1 MKKIF
6 LYIAF
11 TFSIL
16 MMMQSC
22 QKDVASSLR
31 AKQVTVDTAI
41 QAGTDFYLNLAQYGY
56 DDDIA
61 TIVQQ
66 GTKYIVS
73 QIEDNSDLFTSVYH
87 YSTAENVT
95 GTDRIVLSIKESP
108 VGGQTFS
115 KDSTL
120 VYINLTI
127 NK

>member
-1 MKKIF
+1 MKKLAITTVMSF
-6 LYIAF
+6 L
-11 TFSIL
+11 IL
-16 MMMQSC
+16 MLMQSC
-22 QKDVASSLR
+22 QKEVATSLR
-31 AKQVTVDTAI
+31 AKQVSVDTTI

-61 TIVQQ
+61 TIIQQ
-66 GTKYIVS
+66 GTKYTVS

-87 YSTAENVT
+87 YSTAENTT
-95 GTDRIVLSIKESP
+95 GVDRIVLSIKESP

-120 VYINLTI
+120 VFINLTI